1 MMVLTLRTSCAEA
14 LHVMCGALMGLHKMI
29 KSLTP
34 SPSPAERGVLE
45 IVRLSNQVMMSR
57 NICEPQGISRIS
69 LPSPFGEG
77 LGVRLLFYHCPF
89 SVSNNAFDIAS
100 FASFVYLRS
109 VKTCARVSLLLI
121 STKCLFSSNCS
132 FGV

>member
-1 MMVLTLRTSCAEA
+1 MILRLPFC
-14 LHVMCGALMGLHKMI
+14 I
-29 KSLTP
+29 KEKP
-34 SPSPAERGVLE
+34 HPPAPSPAERGVQE
-45 IVRLSNQVMMSR
+45 IVRLSNTVCLSNQVMMSVSIR
-57 NICEPQGISRIS
+57 ELQGVSRIS
-69 LPSPFGEG
+69 LPSLLGRGKGEG
-77 LGVRLLFYHCPF
+77 LLLLFYHCSF